1 MFAPLLWLQF
11 CLLCV
16 AAEVNSVEVLRVKR
30 DMNDVDMTD
39 SSSDTSS
46 TGGQEQDLDSGDP
59 NLHNPQPNEGY
70 GHEYINRY
78 RHNCPSS
85 NYSHLMSGDIRLSRT
100 RLGLVDRRAKF
111 QPGGRSLPG
120 ADQPPPKPRLSP

>member
-1 MFAPLLWLQF
+1 MHAHLLWLQF
-11 CLLCV
+11 WLVCA
-16 AAEVNSVEVLRVKR
+16 AAETSEVNIAEPVLRVKR

-70 GHEYINRY
+70 GHEYVNRY
-78 RHNCPSS
+78 NSS
-85 NYSHLMSGDIRLSRT
+85 ING
-100 RLGLVDRRAKF
+100 F
-111 QPGGRSLPG
+111 
-120 ADQPPPKPRLSP
+120 

>member
-11 CLLCV
+11 WLVCV
-16 AAEVNSVEVLRVKR
+16 AAETAEVNSVELLRVKR

-39 SSSDTSS
+39 TSSDTSS

-70 GHEYINRY
+70 GHEYVNRY
-78 RHNCPSS
+78 RNRINWVQIHSHVSCQAISGRVRRDGNPKANQPSS
-85 NYSHLMSGDIRLSRT
+85 YR
-100 RLGLVDRRAKF
+100 RLGSF
-111 QPGGRSLPG
+111 WGPTHYY
-120 ADQPPPKPRLSP
+120 

>member
-11 CLLCV
+11 WLLCV
-16 AAEVNSVEVLRVKR
+16 AAETAEVNSVDLLLRVKR

-39 SSSDTSS
+39 TSSDTSS

-70 GHEYINRY
+70 GHEYVNRY
-78 RHNCPSS
+78 NRITWVLIH
-85 NYSHLMSGDIRLSRT
+85 SHLSYQAISGRDGRDGNPKT
-100 RLGLVDRRAKF
+100 H
-111 QPGGRSLPG
+111 QPGSNRGLRGFRGPTHYN
-120 ADQPPPKPRLSP
+120 

>member
-1 MFAPLLWLQF
+1 MQAPLLWLQF
-11 CLLCV
+11 LLVCV
-16 AAEVNSVEVLRVKR
+16 AAETAGVNNAELRVKR

-70 GHEYINRY
+70 GHEYVNR
-78 RHNCPSS
+78 
-85 NYSHLMSGDIRLSRT
+85 
-100 RLGLVDRRAKF
+100 
-111 QPGGRSLPG
+111 
-120 ADQPPPKPRLSP
+120 

>member
-1 MFAPLLWLQF
+1 MFSPLLWLQF

-16 AAEVNSVEVLRVKR
+16 AAETAEVNSEEVLRVKR

-70 GHEYINRY
+70 GHEYANR
-78 RHNCPSS
+78 
-85 NYSHLMSGDIRLSRT
+85 
-100 RLGLVDRRAKF
+100 
-111 QPGGRSLPG
+111 
-120 ADQPPPKPRLSP
+120 

>member
-1 MFAPLLWLQF
+1 MFALPLLCFQI

-16 AAEVNSVEVLRVKR
+16 AAEVNSAEVLRVKR

-70 GHEYINRY
+70 GHEYVNR
-78 RHNCPSS
+78 
-85 NYSHLMSGDIRLSRT
+85 
-100 RLGLVDRRAKF
+100 
-111 QPGGRSLPG
+111 
-120 ADQPPPKPRLSP
+120 

>member
-1 MFAPLLWLQF
+1 MQAPLLWLQF
-11 CLLCV
+11 LLVCA
-16 AAEVNSVEVLRVKR
+16 AAETAGVNNAEPSVLFRLKR

-70 GHEYINRY
+70 GHEYVNR
-78 RHNCPSS
+78 
-85 NYSHLMSGDIRLSRT
+85 
-100 RLGLVDRRAKF
+100 
-111 QPGGRSLPG
+111 
-120 ADQPPPKPRLSP
+120 

>member
-1 MFAPLLWLQF
+1 MHAPLLWLQF
-11 CLLCV
+11 LLLCI
-16 AAEVNSVEVLRVKR
+16 AAETATAEVNSAELPLVRVKR

-70 GHEYINRY
+70 GHEYVNRY
-78 RHNCPSS
+78 NSS
-85 NYSHLMSGDIRLSRT
+85 ING
-100 RLGLVDRRAKF
+100 F
-111 QPGGRSLPG
+111 
-120 ADQPPPKPRLSP
+120 